1 MTLLVISIE
10 RFRATRRTM
19 IRTRQYT
26 FKKRIMVICVCWL
39 IPLPFAAY
47 LRMRL
52 VLDLQVK
59 HFQHVL
65 LANEIVLVFLSC
77 VIIFLSI
84 ITMRRLSRPQAI
96 QSHLNQQQR
105 KIRTRRG
112 QAAVRMVLVSV
123 LLYACCWLP
132 VFAFRALWSV
142 DRFIPTVELVD
153 SCIDWWSLVYIIN
166 YFLPVVNSCF
176 SPLIYIIFLNDF
188 RQAAKKAFCRTD
200 TQCQVTNRQNSILP
214 ELQAMPDRSKLPD

>member
-1 MTLLVISIE
+1 
-10 RFRATRRTM
+10 
-19 IRTRQYT
+19 
-26 FKKRIMVICVCWL
+26 MVICGCWL

-47 LRMRL
+47 FANAICARSAGAA
-52 VLDLQVK
+52 
-59 HFQHVL
+59 FQHFL

-96 QSHLNQQQR
+96 QSHLNEQQR

-112 QAAVRMVLVSV
+112 QGALRMVLVSV

-132 VFAFRALWSV
+132 LFAFRALWSV
-142 DRFIPTVELVD
+142 ERFIPTVELID

-200 TQCQVTNRQNSILP
+200 TQCQVTNRKNSILP

>member
-1 MTLLVISIE
+1 
-10 RFRATRRTM
+10 
-19 IRTRQYT
+19 
-26 FKKRIMVICVCWL
+26 MVICVCWL

-47 LRMRL
+47 LSYATC
-52 VLDLQVK
+52 VGSAVE
-59 HFQHVL
+59 HVL
-65 LANEIVLVFLSC
+65 HVFLSNEIVLVFLSC

-84 ITMRRLSRPQAI
+84 ITMRRLSRTQAI
-96 QSHLNQQQR
+96 QSHLNEQQR

-112 QAAVRMVLVSV
+112 QAAVRMILVSV
-123 LLYACCWLP
+123 FLYACCWLP

-142 DRFIPTVELVD
+142 DRFIPTVALVD
-153 SCIDWWSLVYIIN
+153 SCFVWRSLLYIIS

-188 RQAAKKAFCRTD
+188 RQAAKKVFCRTD